1 MLRLLAVQGT
11 RMTEFSF
18 LFVLSFPVQT
28 FHHIILSCWGALLT
42 SCLAC
47 PPGSGELVGDLD
59 NCHIFYQCDFNPQPR
74 SCGDMM
80 FNTINQVT
88 FSYKF
93 YCACHV
99 FFGSNLEQP
108 KSVRS
113 PSILQS
119 SLSLSL
125 SLSVAFLSV
134 ISIFCWQVCDW
145 PNKVMQIRP
154 ECRDETK
161 LGLILF
167 PFYRQR

>member
-1 MLRLLAVQGT
+1 MGSGVTTALRSGRRMLRLLAVQG
-11 RMTEFSF
+11 
-18 LFVLSFPVQT
+18 L
-28 FHHIILSCWGALLT
+28 LLT

-80 FNTINQVT
+80 FNTINQV
-88 FSYKF
+88 
-93 YCACHV
+93 
-99 FFGSNLEQP
+99 
-108 KSVRS
+108 
-113 PSILQS
+113 
-119 SLSLSL
+119 
-125 SLSVAFLSV
+125 
-134 ISIFCWQVCDW
+134 CDW

-167 PFYRQR
+167 PFYRQRTLRMIQLYGNGDRNSARRYRAPQEKQRSALLHVTTERGNIEEEANLNLPKTHIYNQV